1 MNFDHNLTHI
11 YHHILEMTK
20 FLLNKLWNLQHS
32 KMSKLFWNC
41 NLESKQM
48 WSRHKR
54 RYCRSYNKTKELF
67 QYSLNKKSFVTSSNC
82 QNDVRERKKMS
93 QGNLCTKEIL
103 HFEID
108 CMIFFQFEF
117 FLCAGNRQ
125 MKNWKS
131 RDRIKF
137 SRFDSRYFEFQFYQ
151 FSSNADRSK
160 VEKLIMFL

>member
-67 QYSLNKKSFVTSSNC
+67 QYSLNKKSFVTSSDC
-82 QNDVRERKKMS
+82 QNDVRERKKNIIRKS
-93 QGNLCTKEIL
+93 L
-103 HFEID
+103 HKRNTAFRNWLHD
-108 CMIFFQFEF
+108 FFQFEF